1 MRRKN
6 NEDSRRSSLHS
17 RNCSHIYRTRKIGER
32 CKKAGVEIHVETQGT
47 IGIENKLTD
56 EQIKEADIVILAIDV
71 KISGRERFDGK
82 RIIQVPTEVAVKS
95 PTKLI
100 EKVEEVMTQEK

>member
-1 MRRKN
+1 MKIVGVAA
-6 NEDSRRSSLHS
+6 
-17 RNCSHIYRTRKIGER
+17 CTVGIAHIYRTRKIGER

-71 KISGRERFDGK
+71 KFLEERFDGETNHSSTYRSCCK
-82 RIIQVPTEVAVKS
+82 ITH
-95 PTKLI
+95 
-100 EKVEEVMTQEK
+100 